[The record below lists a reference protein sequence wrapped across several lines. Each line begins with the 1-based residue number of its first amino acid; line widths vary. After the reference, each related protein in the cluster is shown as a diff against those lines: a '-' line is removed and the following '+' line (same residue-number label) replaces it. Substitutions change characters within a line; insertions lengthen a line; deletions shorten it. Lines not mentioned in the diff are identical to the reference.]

1 MSTVEHV
8 VSNRNGRQVMVAG
21 LKLCELGYR
30 RGVHVQVTDPIG
42 RPTNE
47 PWCFVVANDEHAALV
62 SRDPT

>member
-1 MSTVEHV
+1 
-8 VSNRNGRQVMVAG
+8 
-21 LKLCELGYR
+21 LGYR